1 MNSIRASLLQVPGV
15 RHSFFTREGGVS
27 SGIYASL
34 NGGTNWLKLSGPG
47 SRDDANL
54 VAENRQIAAASL
66 GVSAAR
72 LCTADQIH
80 SSTVVFVT
88 QPWHPSE
95 RPRADAMVTR
105 ETSIALGVLTADCA
119 PILLV
124 EPMARVIGAVHA
136 GWRGALA
143 GIAGQT
149 VRAMTKLGAEPPR
162 ILAAVGPAIGQPS
175 YEVGIDLHQ
184 AFLKKDPGYD
194 VYFES
199 GTREMHFQFD
209 LPGFLVDQLNTAGVR
224 RIAVT
229 GHDTYAA
236 PERFFSHRYNQHQQV
251 EDYGRHLS
259 AILLEG

>member
-1 MNSIRASLLQVPGV
+1 MNSIRASLLQVPGT
-15 RHSFFTREGGVS
+15 RHGFFTREGGVS

-34 NGGTNWLKLSGPG
+34 NCGPG
-47 SRDDANL
+47 SRDDSNL

-66 GVSAAR
+66 GISAAR
-72 LCTADQIH
+72 LCTLNQVH
-80 SSTVVFVT
+80 STTVVFVT
-88 QPWHPSE
+88 QPWHASE

-105 ETSIALGVLTADCA
+105 ETGVALGVLSADCA

-143 GIAGQT
+143 GIAEQT

-162 ILAAVGPAIGQPS
+162 ILAAVGPCIAQPS
-175 YEVGIDLHQ
+175 YEVGMDLHQ
-184 AFLKKDPGYD
+184 AFLKKDPGND
-194 VYFES
+194 IYFDS
-199 GTREMHFQFD
+199 GARPGHFQFD
-209 LPGFLVDQLNTAGVR
+209 LAGFLKDQLNIAGVR
-224 RIAVT
+224 RITAT
-229 GHDTYAA
+229 GHDTYAE
-236 PERFFSHRYNQHQQV
+236 PDRFFSYRYNQHHKV